1 MKIPDLSKTFFCNY
15 CERKTSHSPLSHGSL
30 KSLQATGLSGRNT
43 FEVMEC
49 RDCGNTIYCIHHW
62 LHPGS
67 MVGDPYIKCTEY
79 FPPLSFRPKPKWY
92 SELSRSF
99 RTILDEVYLA
109 LDNHLF
115 ILASTGTRTA
125 LDLLIFSKVGDV
137 GRFEDKADLLLK
149 NGIINSQ
156 EKDLLLAVI
165 DAGSASAHRNFKPNK
180 KAINDMMEITEHI
193 FYKFCIESGDRESLF
208 KKAKELINRTPKRR

>member
-15 CERKTSHSPLSHGSL
+15 CQRKTSHFPLSHGAI
-30 KSLQATGLSGRNT
+30 KSLQEKDPSKRNT

-49 RDCGNTIYCIHHW
+49 HDCGNTTYCIHQWH
-62 LHPGS
+62 HPGS
-67 MVGDPYIKCTEY
+67 MIGDPYIKSTEY
-79 FPPLSFRPKPKWY
+79 FPPLSFRQKPKWY
-92 SELSRSF
+92 SGLNRSF

-109 LDNHLF
+109 LDNRLF

-125 LDLLIFSKVGDV
+125 LDLLIVSKVGDV
-137 GRFEDKADLLLK
+137 GRFKDKVDLLLK

-165 DAGSASAHRNFKPNK
+165 DAGSASAHRNFKPTK

-193 FYKFCIESGDRESLF
+193 L
-208 KKAKELINRTPKRR
+208 